1 MLLLTFQIGN
11 ERYAVRAIEVIEILP
26 LASLRKIP
34 QAPNYIAGMLD
45 YRHQILPVIDL
56 VQLTED
62 RPHNKVLSSRI
73 IIMKYPLGVENTSI
87 GLIAEKVTDTIDVAA
102 NTLSDTKIKLPNA
115 DYLGE
120 IHNESGEFIQ
130 LIEIKSIL
138 TQDVQDMLFQDENM
152 QRQNNK
158 ENQG

>member
-11 ERYAVRAIEVIEILP
+11 ERYAVRATEVIEILP
-26 LASLRKIP
+26 LTTIRNIP
-34 QAPNYIAGMLD
+34 QAPDYIAGMLD
-45 YRHQILPVIDL
+45 YRHHILPVIDL
-56 VQLTED
+56 VQLTEN

-73 IIMKYPLGVENTSI
+73 IVMNYSLADRNTAI

-115 DYLGE
+115 SYLGE
-120 IHNESGEFIQ
+120 VHNESGEFIQ

-138 TQDVQDMLFQDENM
+138 TQDVQDMLFQDKTCS
-152 QRQNNK
+152 NK
-158 ENQG
+158 VLK